1 MGRTSGATAEKS
13 WRYLTLAPSV
23 LVFLLLTALPVVGL
37 FAMSLTYVTWVSGRA
52 HWSWAGLAH
61 FRELATDGLFR
72 VGVGNTLLF
81 AVAAVSVEML
91 LGFGLALV
99 TSQARSGQMAY
110 RTVFLLPVLV
120 PGIVIG
126 AMWKLMYN
134 FDFGIINQALEPLG
148 LPAQDWLGGRATAL
162 PAVILVDIWHWT
174 PFCFLLLL
182 AGLQSLPTDVYEAA
196 RIDGANWWQGLRH
209 ITIPL
214 MIPTILVTLMFRVI
228 VAFKVFDEVYL
239 LTGGGPGTA
248 TEVVSFSIYRR
259 FFTQDRAGY
268 GSAMSV
274 VVLFALAL
282 AVILAMGIAKRRN
295 AAA

>member
-72 VGVGNTLLF
+72 VGVGNTLVF

-91 LGFGLALV
+91 LGFGLALI

-148 LPAQDWLGGRATAL
+148 LAAQDWLGSRATAL

-196 RIDGANWWQGLRH
+196 RIDGANWRQGLRH

-282 AVILAMGIAKRRN
+282 AVILAMGIARRRN

>member
-1 MGRTSGATAEKS
+1 MARSPGARVETA

-23 LVFLLLTALPVVGL
+23 LLFVLLTALPVAGL
-37 FAMSLTYVTWVSGRA
+37 LAMSLTYITWVQGRA

-61 FRELATDGLFR
+61 FEELATDGLFR
-72 VGVGNTLLF
+72 VGVGNTFLF
-81 AVAAVSVEML
+81 AVAAVSVEMV
-91 LGFGLALV
+91 LGFALALL
-99 TSQARSGQMAY
+99 TSQAKWGQLAY

-148 LPAQDWLGGRATAL
+148 LPAQDWLGSRATAL
-162 PAVILVDIWHWT
+162 ASVILVDIWHWT

-182 AGLQSLPTDVYEAA
+182 AGLQSLPTDVHEAA

-209 ITIPL
+209 VTIPL

-274 VVLFALAL
+274 VVLFVLAL
-282 AVILAMGIAKRRN
+282 AVILAMGIARRRN
-295 AAA
+295 ITA

>member
-1 MGRTSGATAEKS
+1 MGRTSGARAETA
-13 WRYLTLAPSV
+13 WRYLTLAPSA
-23 LVFLLLTALPVVGL
+23 LLFLLLTALPVVGL
-37 FAMSLTYVTWVSGRA
+37 LAMSLTYITWTEGRA
-52 HWSWAGLAH
+52 QWSWAGLAH
-61 FRELATDGLFR
+61 FRELATDTLFR
-72 VGVGNTLLF
+72 VGVGNTLVF
-81 AVAAVSVEML
+81 AVVAVSLEMV
-91 LGFGLALV
+91 LGFALALLI
-99 TSQARSGQMAY
+99 SQARRGQMAY

-148 LPAQDWLGGRATAL
+148 LPAQDWLGSRATAL

-196 RIDGANWWQGLRH
+196 RIDGANWWQALRH
-209 ITIPL
+209 VTIPL
-214 MIPTILVTLMFRVI
+214 MIPTILVTLMFRAI

-282 AVILAMGIAKRRN
+282 AVILAMGVSRRRN

>member
-1 MGRTSGATAEKS
+1 MPRHSSASAETA

-23 LVFLLLTALPVVGL
+23 LLFLLLTALPVIGL
-37 FAMSLTYVTWVSGRA
+37 LAMSFTDITWVGGRA
-52 HWSWAGLAH
+52 HWSWAGLRH
-61 FRELATDGLFR
+61 FRELASDGLFR
-72 VGVGNTLLF
+72 IGVWNTLLF
-81 AVAAVSVEML
+81 ALAAVSAEML
-91 LGFGLALV
+91 LGFALAVL
-99 TSQARSGQMAY
+99 TSRIVRGQVVY

-134 FDFGIINQALEPLG
+134 FDFGIINQALQLLG
-148 LPAQDWLGGRATAL
+148 MSAQDWLGSPATAL
-162 PAVILVDIWHWT
+162 LSVILVDIWHWT

-182 AGLQSLPTDVYEAA
+182 SGLQSLPTEVFEAA
-196 RIDGANWWQGLRH
+196 RIDGANWWQGLRRV
-209 ITIPL
+209 TIPL
-214 MIPTILVTLMFRVI
+214 MRPMILVTLMFRAI

-248 TEVVSFSIYRR
+248 TEVVSFSIYRQ

-274 VVLFALAL
+274 VVVFAVAL
-282 AVILAMGIAKRRN
+282 IVIVAMGVARRRS